1 MDFTLLLGRWADPVL
16 TTDPAQR
23 VRLAMCFNAAVY
35 YVIYC
40 VLLGVQIAIG
50 FAHPV
55 LAGSLI
61 AAELITAAG
70 FYAFIRAGHNQRF
83 ASDPSM
89 VRVQLA
95 MGSLFTLW
103 AFAAVGPGSSA
114 ILMVVASQVVYTMF
128 ALPPRQ
134 VNIMIGLTLLGLGIT
149 MAACHA
155 LDPVRYPGDVQAMA
169 FLYACLVYP
178 LIGSLATRLTSIS
191 EKLRA
196 NRRELQEA
204 LAQVK
209 ELATRDDL
217 TRTYNRRHMTELLQ
231 LEQRQH
237 QRNGAPMCLALM
249 DIDWFKSVNDRHGH
263 QAGDEVLKRFA
274 HVAQESLRTTDLL
287 ARWGGEEFLVAFVD
301 TDADA
306 ALLALQRLQSRMQA
320 TPFDDI
326 APDLRLSFS
335 GGVTRLK
342 QDDAL
347 DVAIER
353 ADQAMYRAKTQGRC
367 RCVVA

>member
-1 MDFTLLLGRWADPVL
+1 
-16 TTDPAQR
+16 
-23 VRLAMCFNAAVY
+23 
-35 YVIYC
+35 
-40 VLLGVQIAIG
+40 
-50 FAHPV
+50 
-55 LAGSLI
+55 
-61 AAELITAAG
+61 
-70 FYAFIRAGHNQRF
+70 
-83 ASDPSM
+83 
-89 VRVQLA
+89 
-95 MGSLFTLW
+95 
-103 AFAAVGPGSSA
+103 
-114 ILMVVASQVVYTMF
+114 
-128 ALPPRQ
+128 
-134 VNIMIGLTLLGLGIT
+134 
-149 MAACHA
+149 MAAPPVHA
-155 LDPVRYPGDVQAMA
+155 RVDNKV
-169 FLYACLVYP
+169 
-178 LIGSLATRLTSIS
+178 
-191 EKLRA
+191 
-196 NRRELQEA
+196 QEA

-217 TRTYNRRHMTELLQ
+217 TRSYNRRHMTELLQ

-237 QRNGAPMCLALM
+237 QRSGAPMCLALM
-249 DIDWFKSVNDRHGH
+249 DIDSFKSVNDRHGH

-274 HVAQESLRTTDLL
+274 RVAQESLRTTDLL

-306 ALLALQRLQSRMQA
+306 ALLALQRLQNRLQA

-326 APDLRLSFS
+326 APDLRMSFS